1 MSEVL
6 AAITHRLSE
15 EYSRIEL
22 KSDDAKKRCVPCF
35 EAAVD
40 IPGSKLMIIA

>member
-22 KSDDAKKRCVPCF
+22 KSDDAKKRYVSVSIN
-35 EAAVD
+35 ADYSA
-40 IPGSKLMIIA
+40 

>member
-22 KSDDAKKRCVPCF
+22 KSDEAKSRYVSPLLPCQAF
-35 EAAVD
+35 VMIVD
-40 IPGSKLMIIA
+40 

>member
-22 KSDDAKKRCVPCF
+22 KSEEGKKR
-35 EAAVD
+35 
-40 IPGSKLMIIA
+40 

>member
-6 AAITHRLSE
+6 AAIVHRLGE

-22 KSDDAKKRCVPCF
+22 KSEDAKKRFVSFQQFPC
-35 EAAVD
+35 
-40 IPGSKLMIIA
+40 